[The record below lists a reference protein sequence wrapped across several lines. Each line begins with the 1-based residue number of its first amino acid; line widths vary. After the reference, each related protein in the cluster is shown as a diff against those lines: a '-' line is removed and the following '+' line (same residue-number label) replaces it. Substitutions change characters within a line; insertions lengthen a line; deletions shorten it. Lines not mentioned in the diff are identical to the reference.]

1 MSILFKVV
9 GAERLL
15 KCNVDKLAVHLKEI
29 KYCHPFYALLLL
41 LVFFSQ
47 VSEGRPRMSDVT
59 TLSGISGLSFDSP
72 FLSPPWFSA
81 WSSCSLCL
89 VIFLLS
95 VLLSFFPEKI
105 CIFNYFKFNEDK
117 GFFVWLLLSSLGTVG
132 GVWSWLLCGTGSR
145 YYVF

>member
-59 TLSGISGLSFDSP
+59 TLSGISGLSFDSL
-72 FLSPPWFSA
+72 FLSPPWFFSLVLLLFL
-81 WSSCSLCL
+81 SRNFSVVCSPE
-89 VIFLLS
+89 LLS
-95 VLLSFFPEKI
+95 RKKSAFLIILNLMTIKAFL
-105 CIFNYFKFNEDK
+105 Y
-117 GFFVWLLLSSLGTVG
+117 
-132 GVWSWLLCGTGSR
+132 GSC
-145 YYVF
+145 